1 MGEDDEIDTNKP
13 VPEEE
18 IDMLKL
24 GNRMKLAILLQLAII
39 FILIDKREN
48 KINRLSKRKKE
59 KVM

>member
-24 GNRMKLAILLQLAII
+24 GNRMKLAILL
-39 FILIDKREN
+39 
-48 KINRLSKRKKE
+48 
-59 KVM
+59 